1 MLFHYAREA
10 GKVFSADRMR
20 DDNYHKPGG
29 LWLSDDAACG
39 WRAFVLERLHD
50 GTPGWENAGE
60 GLRYSYGFEI
70 VQLDQV
76 LRLETSDELRGF
88 LSEYGEATV
97 RECVV
102 NDKPGC
108 GLHIEWGRVKA
119 AYKGI
124 LITPFHQ
131 NLPRTDPD
139 FHWYKGWDCA
149 SGCFWNLTC
158 LKQVTQGVRT
168 NLCDAAAGILVG

>member
-1 MLFHYAREA
+1 MGEITRFRPVPPVRPLASGRADSGKRSTAPIGSEA
-10 GKVFSADRMR
+10 
-20 DDNYHKPGG
+20 
-29 LWLSDDAACG
+29 
-39 WRAFVLERLHD
+39 
-50 GTPGWENAGE
+50 AGAE
-60 GLRYSYGFEI
+60 FKE
-70 VQLDQV
+70 
-76 LRLETSDELRGF
+76 
-88 LSEYGEATV
+88 
-97 RECVV
+97 ECVV

-131 NLPRTDPD
+131 NLPRTAPD

-158 LKQVTQGVRT
+158 LRQVTQGVRT
-168 NLCDAAAGILVG
+168 NLCDRGGRDPGRLT